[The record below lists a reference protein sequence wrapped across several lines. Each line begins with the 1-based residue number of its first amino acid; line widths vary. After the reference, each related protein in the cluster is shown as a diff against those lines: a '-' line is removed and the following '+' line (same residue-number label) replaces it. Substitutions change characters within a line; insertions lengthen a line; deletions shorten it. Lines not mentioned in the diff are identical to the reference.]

1 MQRKNQPVSA
11 VEKYMKAELNY
22 LFTLLW
28 LLTAT
33 MHLLAAPAQS
43 TAPQTTTDQEVTPAG
58 DELTWPRE
66 FQGNGAKVDIYQ
78 PEIERVKQ

>member
-66 FQGNGAKVDIYQ
+66 FQDNGAKVDIYQ